1 MVQEPVSEQE
11 LVLLHGALSC
21 KVQVFAL
28 VLAEFHQ
35 VAVSLFLQVPLSGNP
50 ALEHLDTSSFGVI
63 CKCDESA
70 LSCLCQVSDED
81 IEEDRS
87 QDSPLWYSTCLQV
100 ECDLLIATC

>member
-1 MVQEPVSEQE
+1 MQEPVAEQE
-11 LVLLHGALSC
+11 LVLLHAARSC

-28 VLAEFHQ
+28 VLAELHQ
-35 VAVSLFLQVPLSGNP
+35 VAVSLFLQVPLRGSP
-50 ALEHLDTSSFGVI
+50 ALEHFDTSPSGVT

-70 LSCLCQVSDED
+70 VGCLCQVSDED